1 MDLSNKT
8 FKDNR
13 TGEVLKVI
21 GSFENIAILE
31 NKEKVDVRNL
41 IDSNLYTEQIDPAN
55 FFNNQGAYN
64 ILAEKIKSIPAD
76 KIRDD
81 EGGEVS
87 VSVDGGGFKPTTNES
102 AVIMVN
108 EDDERSELARKY
120 GASIDNV
127 SSTNKQNQAFAKI
140 LGEEEEVQRVEI
152 NRDQPKI
159 VEQRQMPVS
168 QPQQVQVEDPIIA
181 MFKNVKKGIDFKMNL
196 EISNKIPR
204 IDFIEMMEDSYETSI
219 IEFLADE
226 FTNKLLSN
234 PESIKKMISDR
245 IKHIVYGGEV
255 TKKVEEVNSQ
265 ITDAVTQVEKRELPN
280 WEKEPVLTKDL
291 ETPKKST
298 TKKSRSKKEITG

>member
-8 FKDNR
+8 FKDNK
-13 TGEVLKVI
+13 TGEIVKVI
-21 GSFENIAILE
+21 GSFEDIAILE
-31 NKEKVDVRNL
+31 NKQKVDVKKL
-41 IDSNLYTEQIDPAN
+41 MDINLYSEQIDPAN

-81 EGGEVS
+81 ASGEVS
-87 VSVDGGGFKPTTNES
+87 VSVDGGGFKPATNES
-102 AVIMVN
+102 AVMMGN
-108 EDDERSELARKY
+108 EDDERAELARKY

-152 NRDQPKI
+152 NRDEPKV
-159 VEQRQMPVS
+159 VEQRQP
-168 QPQQVQVEDPIIA
+168 QQIQQVQVEDPIIT

-219 IEFLADE
+219 IDFLADD

-245 IKHIVYGGEV
+245 IKQIVYGGEV

-265 ITDAVTQVEKRELPN
+265 ITDAVTQVEKKEPIT

-298 TKKSRSKKEITG
+298 TKKSRSKKEITE

>member
-41 IDSNLYTEQIDPAN
+41 TDSNLYTEQIDPAN

-81 EGGEVS
+81 VSGEVS
-87 VSVDGGGFKPTTNES
+87 ISVDGGGFKPTTNES
-102 AVIMVN
+102 AVIMGN
-108 EDDERSELARKY
+108 EDDERAELARKY

-152 NRDQPKI
+152 NRDEPRM
-159 VEQRQMPVS
+159 VEQRQPQQIQS
-168 QPQQVQVEDPIIA
+168 QQVQVEDPIIA

-219 IEFLADE
+219 IDFLADD

-245 IKHIVYGGEV
+245 IKQIVYGGEV

-265 ITDAVTQVEKRELPN
+265 ITDSVTQVEKREPLSL
-280 WEKEPVLTKDL
+280 EKEPVLSKEV

>member
-8 FKDNR
+8 FKDNK
-13 TGEVLKVI
+13 TGEVVRVI

-31 NKEKVDVRNL
+31 NKQKVDVQKL
-41 IDSNLYTEQIDPAN
+41 MDINLYSEQIDPAN

-81 EGGEVS
+81 VSGEVS

-102 AVIMVN
+102 AVMMGN
-108 EDDERSELARKY
+108 EDDERAELARKY

-152 NRDQPKI
+152 NRDEPRMA
-159 VEQRQMPVS
+159 EQRQPQQIQ
-168 QPQQVQVEDPIIA
+168 QPQQVQVEDPIIS

-245 IKHIVYGGEV
+245 IKHIVYGGEL

-265 ITDAVTQVEKRELPN
+265 ITDAVTQIVIPTTNPSDREKMNEGVD
-280 WEKEPVLTKDL
+280 KTK
-291 ETPKKST
+291 T

>member
-8 FKDNR
+8 FKDNK
-13 TGEVLKVI
+13 TGEVVRVI

-31 NKEKVDVRNL
+31 NKQKVDVQKL
-41 IDSNLYTEQIDPAN
+41 MDINLYTEQIDPAN

-81 EGGEVS
+81 VSGEVS

-102 AVIMVN
+102 AVMMGN
-108 EDDERSELARKY
+108 EDDERAELARKY

-152 NRDQPKI
+152 NRDEPRM
-159 VEQRQMPVS
+159 VEQRQPQQIQ

-245 IKHIVYGGEV
+245 IKQIVYGGEV

-265 ITDAVTQVEKRELPN
+265 ITDSVTQIVIPTTNPSDREKMNEGVDKN
-280 WEKEPVLTKDL
+280 K
-291 ETPKKST
+291 T

>member
-8 FKDNR
+8 FKDNK
-13 TGEVLKVI
+13 TGEIVKVI

-31 NKEKVDVRNL
+31 NKQKVDVQRL
-41 IDSNLYTEQIDPAN
+41 MDINLYSEQIDPTN

-81 EGGEVS
+81 VSGEVS
-87 VSVDGGGFKPTTNES
+87 VSVDGGGFKPATNES
-102 AVIMVN
+102 AVMMGN
-108 EDDERSELARKY
+108 EDDERAELARKY

-152 NRDQPKI
+152 NRDEPKV
-159 VEQRQMPVS
+159 VEQRQPQQIQ

-219 IEFLADE
+219 IDFLADD

-245 IKHIVYGGEV
+245 IKQIVYGGEV

-265 ITDAVTQVEKRELPN
+265 ITDAVTQIVIPTTNPSDREKMNEGVDKN
-280 WEKEPVLTKDL
+280 K
-291 ETPKKST
+291 T
-298 TKKSRSKKEITG
+298 TKKSRSKKQITE

>member
-41 IDSNLYTEQIDPAN
+41 TDSNLYTEQIDPAN

-81 EGGEVS
+81 ASGEVS

-102 AVIMVN
+102 AVIMGN
-108 EDDERSELARKY
+108 EDDERAELARKY

-152 NRDQPKI
+152 NRDEPRM
-159 VEQRQMPVS
+159 VEQRQS
-168 QPQQVQVEDPIIA
+168 QQVQVEDPIIT
-181 MFKNVKKGIDFKMNL
+181 MFKNVKKGVEFKMNL

-219 IEFLADE
+219 IDFLADD

-245 IKHIVYGGEV
+245 IKQIVYGGEV

-265 ITDAVTQVEKRELPN
+265 ITDAVTQVEKREPLSL
-280 WEKEPVLTKDL
+280 EKEPVLSKEV